1 MFDVRYTMFDIRC
14 TNDGILG
21 YPGYFDMKKADAVA
35 FLGENTSIEGKLSF
49 HGTVRI
55 DGHFKGQI
63 YSDGTLIIGER
74 GVVEADINTHS
85 VVISGEVHG
94 NINAAYSTEINSK
107 GKVYGSI
114 VTSSLVIHDGVV
126 FEGNCRMD
134 HTKKH
139 DLKQLSETT
148 DDKKRLIKLFPSLK
162 NKNIVEAISKPGNP
176 EKGEPGGNERV
187 RYS

>member
-1 MFDVRYTMFDIRC
+1 
-14 TNDGILG
+14 
-21 YPGYFDMKKADAVA
+21 MKKANSVA
-35 FLGENTSIEGKLSF
+35 FLGENTSFEGKLSF

-55 DGHFKGQI
+55 DGHFKGEI

-74 GVVEADINTHS
+74 GVVEADINTHC

-94 NINAAYSTEINSK
+94 NIDTAHSTEIHPK

-114 VTSSLVIHDGVV
+114 VTSALVIHEGVI

-134 HTKKH
+134 HTRRQN
-139 DLKQLSETT
+139 LKELSETT
-148 DDKKRLIKLFPSLK
+148 DDNKGLIKLFPSLK
-162 NKNIVEAISKPGNP
+162 NKNKDETTNKPGSP
-176 EKGEPGGNERV
+176 EKEEPGRNEKV

>member
-1 MFDVRYTMFDIRC
+1 
-14 TNDGILG
+14 
-21 YPGYFDMKKADAVA
+21 MKKADAVA

-74 GVVEADINTHS
+74 GVVEADIDTHS

-139 DLKQLSETT
+139 DLEQVSETT

-162 NKNIVEAISKPGNP
+162 NKNFVEVSKPGIP
-176 EKGEPGGNERV
+176 EKGEPDRSV
-187 RYS
+187 KII